1 MLLSSVLAGTSHK
14 YHGCRFV
21 CGEGQLPLYRGPY
34 LQGFGGKRLGEK
46 RRIPQKRT
54 MDVSVPLPPTA
65 RSSAKAG
72 ATFKSQSSFLTQT
85 EVPSNFQQV
94 RTGSRALAV
103 LKSIKMQDQQETPRA
118 YQLELYEKAKRGNVI
133 AVLDTGAGKTLV
145 ALLLLKHVASLQVVQ
160 LCTGYVLFY
169 SKR

>member
-1 MLLSSVLAGTSHK
+1 
-14 YHGCRFV
+14 
-21 CGEGQLPLYRGPY
+21 
-34 LQGFGGKRLGEK
+34 
-46 RRIPQKRT
+46 